1 MRRQCSYQ
9 RKNVEYLR
17 LLQLLP
23 RPIDVVK
30 IVEGMALR
38 WLTNLIDAA
47 LDDKPSFACGYKL
60 LKYFLE
66 ILGNLFE
73 GPLDSLILTHVQNLN

>member
-1 MRRQCSYQ
+1 M
-9 RKNVEYLR
+9 
-17 LLQLLP
+17 
-23 RPIDVVK
+23 
-30 IVEGMALR
+30 EGMALR

-66 ILGNLFE
+66 ITRNLLE
-73 GPLDSLILTHVQNLN
+73 GPFDRLVLPSVENFYELLN